1 MNLVV
6 VSGNLVED
14 PDMRY
19 TGSGMPVT
27 KFRIGVRGGGRD
39 KDDTLFIDVQCWD
52 KLADSVAD
60 LKRKGD
66 YVVVQGQLRED
77 KWEDKETGQK
87 RSKVLVNANMV
98 EFGPRGED
106 GGGRRRDRDDDD
118 RDRGRGRDRDR
129 GRGRDRDDDRGRG
142 RDRDRDDDRG
152 YDRDDPGPS
161 DRDSRGG
168 GSGRRGNDPF

>member
-19 TGSGMPVT
+19 TGRGMPVT

-60 LKRKGD
+60 NKRKGD

-77 KWEDKETGQK
+77 SWDDKETGQK
-87 RSKVLVNANMV
+87 RSKTLINAHMV
-98 EFGPRGED
+98 EFGPRGE

-118 RDRGRGRDRDR
+118 DRGRGRDRDR
-129 GRGRDRDDDRGRG
+129 GRGRDRGDDRGRG

-168 GSGRRGNDPF
+168 ASGRRDDNPF